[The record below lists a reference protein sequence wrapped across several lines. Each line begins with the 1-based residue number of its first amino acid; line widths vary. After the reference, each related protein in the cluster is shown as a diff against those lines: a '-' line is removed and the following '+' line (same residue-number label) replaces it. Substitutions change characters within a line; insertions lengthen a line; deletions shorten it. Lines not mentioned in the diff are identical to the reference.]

1 MKSKKLFLICLAV
14 FMLAGCAKNTAAPE
28 LPNESA
34 EATQKAEAVVE
45 TAPEETK
52 PVYADPVVQ
61 QDIFTDVVKTA
72 ILEQEYKLV
81 TEAVEAAIPDIL
93 EPEASGELV
102 EANDRA
108 MVDYSNTEDGY
119 VMVRYTAE
127 TQKRLKVQVTGP
139 TTTYT
144 YNLTPGEWAVLPL
157 SDGNGGYQ
165 VRIYQNVSGS
175 QYSLVMG
182 AQMDVDMI
190 DEFAPFL
197 RPNQYVN
204 FAASSVAV
212 EKAKELTRGIED
224 PLQKVEA
231 IYNFAVAELEY
242 DYDRAATVK
251 SGYIPVLDS
260 VLEEKKGICF
270 DYAALMTGMLRS
282 QGVPCKM
289 VFGYAGSIY
298 HAWISVW
305 TEDSGWVDGVI
316 FFDGIAWKR
325 LDPTFASTDN
335 QSESIMN
342 YINNNSNYQEKYFY

>member
-1 MKSKKLFLICLAV
+1 MNLPKLCLLCFALL
-14 FMLAGCAKNTAAPE
+14 MLTGCAKEPAVAETTQNAQATLQTEPE
-28 LPNESA
+28 EGKPA
-34 EATQKAEAVVE
+34 
-45 TAPEETK
+45 ETK
-52 PVYADPVVQ
+52 PVEMGTILEKEIITEAMKTVV
-61 QDIFTDVVKTA
+61 
-72 ILEQEYKLV
+72 LEQEYQIV
-81 TEAVEAAIPDIL
+81 AEAEAAIPDIL

-102 EANDRA
+102 EENDRA
-108 MVDYSNTEDGY
+108 KVDYSHTEDGY
-119 VMVRYTAE
+119 VMVCYTAQTE
-127 TQKRLKVQVTGP
+127 KKLKVQVTGP

-144 YNLTPGEWAVLPL
+144 YNLTPEEWAVLPL

-165 VRIYQNVSGS
+165 VKVYQNVSGK
-175 QYSLVMG
+175 QYSLVLG

-204 FAASSVAV
+204 FAASSEAV
-212 EKAKELTRGIED
+212 GKAKELTKDLED

-231 IYNFAVAELEY
+231 IYNFTVAELEY

-251 SGYIPVLDS
+251 SGYIPVMDS
-260 VLEEKKGICF
+260 VLAEKKGICF

-282 QGVPCKM
+282 QGIPCKM

-316 FFDGIAWKR
+316 FFDGVAWKR
-325 LDPTFASTDN
+325 LDPTFASTEN
-335 QSESIMN
+335 QSDSIMN